1 VNNRSRPQ
9 ANIIGATLAAALLS
23 CSLAWAQEAPEAD
36 SEGESEAAAEF
47 EVDTEPGAEPEA
59 EPEVEPEVEPEAGVE
74 PDAGVE
80 PEAGADVAAEA
91 GVETEL
97 EAELEIDADAEPA
110 YVPVMD
116 QVNEYLFA
124 IDRAEANSNAYSPE
138 LADLY
143 LGLGQSL
150 LQRQEFENARE
161 AFQQGMQVVRVNF
174 GLSSPQQS
182 DYLFWI
188 ANIESE
194 LGNRK
199 EVDQVMENIYLINA
213 RNYGADAPEMIPV
226 LDRMLSWYTNHRPLE
241 APESRFADMERAEL
255 LAGRKAGILEKHY
268 GLDNRQTAQ
277 VYRQIGQINW
287 QTASYVLSQGMSIER
302 GLVVAVGSPPQNPNA
317 RAVSVKSLVGNGRD
331 AFAKVADSVNA
342 DPSRSQLERA
352 EAIAQLGDW
361 DLAFGRRRTAAESY
375 EKAYALL
382 AEDPDYSHLADA
394 YFSAPT
400 PVRFMQEDLLPRE
413 TPVGKTSTTVKVVM
427 TVTEGGRPLNVDI
440 IEPPESFPADHVRL
454 MKRMVS
460 NMRFRPM
467 LSKGSPVEAEDHIWY
482 LPLDEAG
489 WSP

>member
-1 VNNRSRPQ
+1 MKLLHNRSVQGVCYYHYETSCIFVKSHSHSQ
-9 ANIIGATLAAALLS
+9 ANHRKAVLIAAMLI
-23 CSLAWAQEAPEAD
+23 CSPAWAQEVAEAEPD
-36 SEGESEAAAEF
+36 ADAEAAVEV
-47 EVDTEPGAEPEA
+47 EVDTEP
-59 EPEVEPEVEPEAGVE
+59 EV
-74 PDAGVE
+74 
-80 PEAGADVAAEA
+80 GADVAIET

-97 EAELEIDADAEPA
+97 EAELELDAEPA

-150 LQRQEFENARE
+150 LQRQEFENAKE
-161 AFQQGMQVVRVNF
+161 AFQQGMQIVRVNF
-174 GLSSPQQS
+174 GLNSPEQS
-182 DYLFWI
+182 NYLFWI

-199 EVDQVMENIYLINA
+199 DVDQVMENIYLINA

-226 LDRMLSWYTNHRPLE
+226 LDRMLGWYMNHRPLE
-241 APESRFADMERAEL
+241 SPESRFADMERAEL
-255 LAGRKAGILEKHY
+255 LAGRKAGILEKHH

-287 QTASYVLSQGMSIER
+287 QTARYVLSQGMSIER

-342 DPSRSQLERA
+342 DQSRTQLERA

-413 TPVGKTSTTVKVVM
+413 PPAGKTSTTVKVVM

-440 IEPPESFPADHVRL
+440 IEPPEGFQASHVRSL
-454 MKRMVS
+454 KRMVS

-467 LSKGSPVEAEDHIWY
+467 LSKGSPVKAEDYIWY
-482 LPLDEAG
+482 LPLDEAER
-489 WSP
+489 SP

>member
-1 VNNRSRPQ
+1 MKMLQNRSVHGVCYKYYETSCIYVKNRSRLQ
-9 ANIIGATLAAALLS
+9 ASHIVAVLATALLTGAP
-23 CSLAWAQEAPEAD
+23 AWAQEAPEA
-36 SEGESEAAAEF
+36 EPEAPVEAKAK
-47 EVDTEPGAEPEA
+47 AEPEGGI
-59 EPEVEPEVEPEAGVE
+59 EPEAKAD
-74 PDAGVE
+74 DAIE
-80 PEAGADVAAEA
+80 T

-97 EAELEIDADAEPA
+97 EAELEVDADDEPA

-116 QVNEYLFA
+116 QVKEYLFA
-124 IDRAEANSNAYSPE
+124 IDRAEANSNAYSPD

-150 LQRQEFENARE
+150 LQRQEFENAKE
-161 AFQQGMQVVRVNF
+161 AFQQGMQIVRVNF
-174 GLSSPQQS
+174 GLNSPEQTN
-182 DYLFWI
+182 YLFSI
-188 ANIESE
+188 ADIESE

-199 EVDQVMENIYLINA
+199 DVDEVMEQIYLINA
-213 RNYGADAPEMIPV
+213 RNYGAEAPEMIPV
-226 LDRMLSWYTNHRPLE
+226 LDRMLDWYSNHRPLE
-241 APESRFADMERAEL
+241 SPESRFADMERAEL

-268 GLDNRQTAQ
+268 GLGDRQTAQ
-277 VYRQIGQINW
+277 VYRRIGQINW
-287 QTASYVLSQGMSIER
+287 ETARYVLSQGMSIER

-361 DLAFGRRRTAAESY
+361 DLAFGRRRTAAKSY

-382 AEDPDYSHLADA
+382 AEDPDCSHLADA

-413 TPVGKTSTTVKVVM
+413 TPVGKTSTTLKVVM

-440 IEPPESFPADHVRL
+440 IEPPESFPGDHVRL

-467 LSKGSPVEAEDHIWY
+467 LNKGSPVETEGYVWY
-482 LPLDEAG
+482 LPLDEGG

>member
-1 VNNRSRPQ
+1 MKMLQNRSVHGVCYKYYETSCIYVNNRSRPQ
-9 ANIIGATLAAALLS
+9 ASNICALLAAVLLS
-23 CSLAWAQEAPEAD
+23 CAPAWAQEVP
-36 SEGESEAAAEF
+36 
-47 EVDTEPGAEPEA
+47 EVDT
-59 EPEVEPEVEPEAGVE
+59 
-74 PDAGVE
+74 
-80 PEAGADVAAEA
+80 EAGADVPTETV
-91 GVETEL
+91 VETEL
-97 EAELEIDADAEPA
+97 EAELELDADGEPA

-124 IDRAEANSNAYSPE
+124 IDRAEASSNAYSPE

-150 LQRQEFENARE
+150 VQRQEFEDAKE
-161 AFQQGMQVVRVNF
+161 AFQQGMQIVRVNF
-174 GLSSPQQS
+174 GLNSPEQTN
-182 DYLFWI
+182 YLFWI

-194 LGNRK
+194 LGNRRD
-199 EVDQVMENIYLINA
+199 VDQVMENIYLINA

-226 LDRMLSWYTNHRPLE
+226 LDRMLGWYMNHRPLE
-241 APESRFADMERAEL
+241 SPETRFADMERAEL
-255 LAGRKAGILEKHY
+255 LAGRKAGILEMHY
-268 GLDNRQTAQ
+268 GLDDRQTAQ
-277 VYRQIGQINW
+277 VYRQIGQIHW
-287 QTASYVLSQGMSIER
+287 QTARYVLSQGMSIER

-317 RAVSVKSLVGNGRD
+317 RAISVKSLVGNGRD
-331 AFAKVADSVNA
+331 AFAKVADCVNA

-375 EKAYALL
+375 AQAYALL
-382 AEDPDYSHLADA
+382 AADPDYRGLADA

-413 TPVGKTSTTVKVVM
+413 SPVGKTSATVKVVM

-467 LSKGSPVEAEDHIWY
+467 LSKGSPVEAVDYIWY
-482 LPLDEAG
+482 LPLDQEG